1 MYNLFLAIK
10 NEKEL
15 VFRGTLEEAV
25 KREEAL
31 RKECRK
37 SDPNGV
43 ELDCFVWSDE
53 QIEKAKDTA
62 KRWDALTEE
71 QKKDIIEVDGK
82 KYIRALYEANNR

>member
-1 MYNLFLAIK
+1 MATGLK
-10 NEKEL
+10 KL
-15 VFRGTLEEAV
+15 VVFFYFLEEAV

-53 QIEKAKDTA
+53 QIEKAKDAA